1 MKRKKL
7 FEYRNIIKALTA
19 ALGIYIS
26 IRYAAEC
33 TEGIKKGI
41 MFCLEV
47 LIPSLFLF
55 MVLSSYLVRSGLIQ
69 ALSKPFGS
77 LTRSLFRL
85 PPPSLP
91 VILLSMI
98 GGYPIGARSAALL
111 YEEGQLSAS
120 EAEKTACIAVCAGP
134 GFLIN
139 YVGNALLH
147 HTSAGTILL
156 ISEIAGVLITGLMV
170 GRWMHSDPPIRRT
183 FLHHHKQ
190 NSLLIRCVSDASYAA
205 YRMCGMVILGAACIE
220 VIGSLSPDAAV
231 TDLLSAAIEI
241 TGGCQRLCG
250 HYPLYGIAFFIGF
263 GGLSVHGQI
272 FAGMGEIPVNKA
284 LFFLFRIIQGIIAA
298 VCTYILLMVFPIQQS
313 VFNSTDV
320 PMTFGTYATPVAS
333 AALVILSLCFTG
345 SVHQKQLRR

>member
-1 MKRKKL
+1 MKCKKL

-111 YEEGQLSAS
+111 YEEGQLS
-120 EAEKTACIAVCAGP
+120 
-134 GFLIN
+134 LIN

-147 HTSAGTILL
+147 HSSAGTILL

-241 TGGCQRLCG
+241 TTGCQRLCG